1 MRSLGHDRRV
11 RVPGTTPT
19 LIAVL
24 ALTVMSASCAVR
36 ARSQPVTQETESDLA
51 VTTDQVRLRM
61 RGLVHPF
68 TGELERAADGIAG
81 AATEPAV
88 KRAAIR
94 WKMESVPA
102 MRAALFQPDPFT
114 AVLDTWVLTYQMA
127 DYFEAGPGRM
137 ALGSAAPVAVETS
150 RRLEGEFAGVVS
162 TFTRSGDVTRFRGF
176 ARQWAA
182 DHPIRYA
189 VQNREMPLRPALD
202 EAVSDSWSV
211 GEALGDMTTTTDD
224 LRRQIE
230 VYSDHLFRQA
240 RWEVELLKM
249 DLGTDQLMPL
259 LGRAVSSSERAVTT
273 LDGLAPAFTKA
284 ADTVATSAVVIAAE
298 RQAALVG
305 LQNIV
310 AQMLRFAEGERR
322 ATLDQ
327 VTEER
332 VAALDQVGVKLTGNR
347 RRVPHHRGHRT
358 DGPQPR
364 HRGRRDPDRGPR
376 RLAAGAASDGRAR
389 RPVRRLRLAA
399 AGRPQAVRQVGETA
413 TRVTR
418 LPRSS

>member
-1 MRSLGHDRRV
+1 MPSRGHDRRV
-11 RVPGTTPT
+11 RVPGTTPA

-24 ALTVMSASCAVR
+24 AVSVMSASCAVK
-36 ARSQPVTQETESDLA
+36 ARSQPVTQDTASDLA
-51 VTTDQVRLRM
+51 VTADQVRLRM

-68 TGELERAADGIAG
+68 AGELERAADGIAG

-114 AVLDTWVLTYQMA
+114 AILDTWVLTNQMA
-127 DYFEAGPGRM
+127 DYFEAGPGRV

-150 RRLEGEFAGVVS
+150 RRLEAEFAGVVS
-162 TFTRSGDVTRFRGF
+162 TFTRSGHVTRFREF
-176 ARQWAA
+176 ARRWAS

-189 VQNREMPLRPALD
+189 VQDRQTPLRPALE

-211 GEALGDMTTTTDD
+211 GEALGDVTTTTDD

-240 RWEVELLKM
+240 RWEIELLKM
-249 DLGTDQLMPL
+249 DLGTDQVMPL
-259 LGRAVSSSERAVTT
+259 LGRAVSSGERAVTT

-284 ADTVATSAVVIAAE
+284 ADAVTTSAVVIAAE

-305 LQNIV
+305 LQSIV
-310 AQMLRFAEGERR
+310 AEMLRFAEGERR

-332 VAALDQVGVKLTGNR
+332 VAALEQVGDQLTEIVGEF
-347 RRVPHHRGHRT
+347 RT
-358 DGPQPR
+358 IAVTERTALSREFEVASTRIVDHAAWRMAQLVMAV
-364 HRGRRDPDRGPR
+364 
-376 RLAAGAASDGRAR
+376 LAAMFVGTMLLLLVAR
-389 RPVRRLRLAA
+389 KLFR
-399 AGRPQAVRQVGETA
+399 
-413 TRVTR
+413 
-418 LPRSS
+418 

>member
-36 ARSQPVTQETESDLA
+36 ARSQPVVAETESDLA
-51 VTTDQVRLRM
+51 VTGDQVRLRM

-68 TGELERAADGIAG
+68 VGELERAADGIAG

-114 AVLDTWVLTYQMA
+114 AVLDTWVLTNQMA
-127 DYFEAGPGRM
+127 DYFESGPGRT

-162 TFTRSGDVTRFRGF
+162 TFTRSGDVTRFREF
-176 ARQWAA
+176 ARRWAT

-189 VQNREMPLRPALD
+189 VQDRETPLRPALE

-211 GEALGDMTTTTDD
+211 GEALGDVTTTTDD

-230 VYSDHLFRQA
+230 VYSDDLFRQA

-259 LGRAVSSSERAVTT
+259 LGRAVTSSERAVTT

-327 VTEER
+327 VTAER
-332 VAALDQVGVKLTGNR
+332 VAALDQVGDKLTEIVGEF
-347 RRVPHHRGHRT
+347 RT
-358 DGPQPR
+358 IAVTER
-364 HRGRRDPDRGPR
+364 TALSRDIEVAGTRIVDHAAW
-376 RLAAGAASDGRAR
+376 RLAQ
-389 RPVRRLRLAA
+389 LLAA
-399 AGRPQAVRQVGETA
+399 LLAALFVGSALLLLVARKLFARQAATDAG
-413 TRVTR
+413 
-418 LPRSS
+418 